1 MIQKDPAAR
10 IPCLSREER
19 SEAAQHVIDIFSLSS
34 NLDVDDNH
42 VLNTFAHHPALAEPF
57 LNYNY
62 YLLRSST
69 LPARLRQIAIMRVAW
84 LRKSRYVWSSHLR
97 TSLRAGL
104 EAQDFEPIKDGPHAA
119 YWNDQEKAV
128 LHATDELVTTSNIE
142 NDSWQALSETLDRQQ
157 LLDFLFTVGTYLQI
171 SLVTNAI
178 RIEREDDLLQLAERF
193 GAPE

>member
-19 SEAAQHVIDIFSLSS
+19 SEAAQNVIDIFSLSS

-104 EAQDFEPIKDGPHAA
+104 EAQDFEPIKEGPDAA
-119 YWNDQEKAV
+119 YWNDQEKFV
-128 LHATDELVTTSNIE
+128 LYATDELVTTSNIE
-142 NDSWQALSETLDRQQ
+142 NHSWQALSEMLDRQQ